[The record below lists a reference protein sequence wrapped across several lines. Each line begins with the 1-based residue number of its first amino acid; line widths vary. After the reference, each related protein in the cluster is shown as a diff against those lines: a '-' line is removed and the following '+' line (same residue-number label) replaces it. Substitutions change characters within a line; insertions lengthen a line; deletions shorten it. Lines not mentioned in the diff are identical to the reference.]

1 MFSFCLACLLCSLP
15 LFTTTTTT
23 SLFIWCCCCKKI
35 IFIFALSTRSINLM
49 PQREFNKRK
58 AHIQTHTT
66 QSHTQAYLQ
75 LYTLMPEAH
84 THLYTQIH
92 ANTRFTF
99 TLKIVVT
106 SLAAVVDILHYYK
119 RGNSNNSNGNASRI
133 FYNCKLSH
141 LTVVLAVA
149 VAVVMHLTTH
159 VNSDSSNS
167 NYISNYNS
175 NNNGNSGRAWSFINT
190 GKRFFFSLFFIYLP
204 GTTFAYRAPLAP
216 RPRLPLFTPVTWPP
230 LLLLICCCHCCSC
243 CCCCCRTHVLFFF
256 LHCRHFFPFRF
267 FVVIL
272 LFSTSI

>member
-1 MFSFCLACLLCSLP
+1 M
-15 LFTTTTTT
+15 
-23 SLFIWCCCCKKI
+23 
-35 IFIFALSTRSINLM
+35 
-49 PQREFNKRK
+49 
-58 AHIQTHTT
+58 
-66 QSHTQAYLQ
+66 
-75 LYTLMPEAH
+75 
-84 THLYTQIH
+84 
-92 ANTRFTF
+92 
-99 TLKIVVT
+99 T

-119 RGNSNNSNGNASRI
+119 RGSNNNSNGNGNASRI

-190 GKRFFFSLFFIYLP
+190 GKRFFLFFIIFYL
-204 GTTFAYRAPLAP
+204 LARHNICLP
-216 RPRLPLFTPVTWPP
+216 RPTCPTPSAPSLHACHLTTSAVIDMLLPLLF
-230 LLLLICCCHCCSC
+230 LLLSLLSHS
-243 CCCCCRTHVLFFF
+243 RAVLFSS
-256 LHCRHFFPFRF
+256 LPAFFPFRF